1 MNPLLLG
8 SVFELGKSLIER
20 LFPDPQKKAEAEL
33 ELLKL
38 TQSGDL
44 QKVMA
49 QLQINA
55 NEAQHQSIW
64 VAGWRPFIGWISGV
78 GFAYAAV
85 FNYVLTW
92 VASIKGWPAPPV
104 IDTELLLI
112 VLGGILGLGTLRT
125 YEKKNGVT
133 K

>member
-8 SVFELGKSLIER
+8 SVFELGKSVIDR

-33 ELLKL
+33 ELLQL
-38 TQSGDL
+38 TQSGGL

-49 QLQINA
+49 QLEINA
-55 NEAQHQSIW
+55 KEAQHQSIW
-64 VAGWRPFIGWISGV
+64 VAGWRPFIGWISGL

-85 FNYVLTW
+85 VNYVLAW
-92 VASIKGWPAPPV
+92 VSSIQGWPAPPT
-104 IDTELLLI
+104 IDNELLLI
-112 VLGGILGLGTLRT
+112 VLGGILGLGSLRT
-125 YEKKNGVT
+125 YEKKNGIT

>member
-8 SVFELGKSLIER
+8 SVFELGKTLIDR
-20 LFPDPQKKAEAEL
+20 LMPDPQKKAEAEL

-44 QKVMA
+44 QQVIA

-55 NEAQHQSIW
+55 EEAKHTSIF
-64 VAGWRPFIGWISGV
+64 VAGWRPFSGWIGGI
-78 GFAYAAV
+78 GFAYAAIIH
-85 FNYVLTW
+85 YVLTW
-92 VASIKGWPAPPV
+92 IASIKGWPSPPT
-104 IDTELLLI
+104 IDTEILLY
-112 VLGGILGLGTLRT
+112 VLGGMLGLGGLRSW
-125 YEKKNGVT
+125 EKKQGVT